1 MASTSTILCGPCGY
15 DHYNKPAKGWC
26 TYCEEGFCGDCEK
39 VHRATKMSRD
49 HQFIEIDDYKQISD
63 VTISQTCQEHDKR
76 FEFYCK
82 THDIVLCKACLP
94 SLHRACTDVVPLDD
108 AARNAKTS
116 TALADLEDSICDVLK
131 NVKSLIQDREVASKT
146 IVAQEKMIKNKIEES
161 RAKINKCLDTMEEK
175 LIHELAMKS
184 NEYKAKHES
193 ILTYLES
200 TENTFMGMNKKINAI
215 KQFASDQQVFLGV
228 HQLSKTLNE
237 TLNLARTDVGS
248 MENVQI
254 KVQFHSIINSFLAD
268 VNKYGY
274 ISIDMTPINIPVF
287 PQKLDHAQMHMRMPS
302 MKNSNDIHL
311 QLQYKV
317 KIKQESSS
325 VMWISGC
332 TILPD
337 GQILIADYRGKCQL
351 MQYGKQGT
359 SYLAISVSG
368 NPFDLTLIDT
378 ERVGISYG
386 HAGYIEILNIST
398 RKVEKSIE
406 LDDCCCGISYHDE
419 KLYVVVDNHG
429 IVVVNLEG
437 NFINTISIDL
447 TDVADV
453 EKITIKRDRIYY
465 TNFKKDIVKCCT
477 LAGDEIWSFHDD
489 SVKIA
494 LGIAVD
500 SNGNVLVL
508 GKCSNNLIVISR
520 DGKTSK
526 TLLTVSDGLDTPR
539 AICYSEVQKLLLV
552 CNETNR
558 QAFCFNVT

>member
-1 MASTSTILCGPCGY
+1 MASTSTIHCGPCGY
-15 DHYNKPAKGWC
+15 DHYNKPAKRWC

-49 HQFIEIDDYKQISD
+49 HTFIEIDDYKQISD

-82 THDIVLCKACLP
+82 THDSVLCKACLP

-131 NVKSLIQDREVASKT
+131 IVKSLIQDREVASKN
-146 IVAQEKMIKNKIEES
+146 IVAQEKMIKNKIKES
-161 RAKINKCLDTMEEK
+161 RAKINKCLDTMEDK
-175 LIHELAMKS
+175 LIHELTMKS
-184 NEYKAKHES
+184 NGYKAQNES

-200 TENTFMGMNKKINAI
+200 TENTLMGLNKKTNAI
-215 KQFASDQQVFLGV
+215 KQFASNQQVFLGV
-228 HQLSKTLNE
+228 HQLNKTLNE
-237 TLNLARTDVGS
+237 TLTLARTDVGS

-254 KVQFHSIINSFLAD
+254 NVQFHSIIKSLLAD

-274 ISIDMTPINIPVF
+274 ISIDTTLANIPVF

-302 MKNSNDIHL
+302 IKNSNDIHL

-317 KIKQESSS
+317 NIKQESSN

-337 GQILIADYRGKCQL
+337 GQILIADYRGKPQL
-351 MQYGKQGT
+351 MQYNKQGT
-359 SYLAISVSG
+359 SFLAIPVSA

-398 RKVEKSIE
+398 RKVEKGIE
-406 LDDCCCGISYHDE
+406 LDDCCCGISYHDK

-437 NFINTISIDL
+437 NCINTIRIYID
-447 TDVADV
+447 DV
-453 EKITIKRDRIYY
+453 ERITTKRDRIYY

-489 SVKIA
+489 SLKIA

-500 SNGNVLVL
+500 GNGNVFVL
-508 GKCSNNLIVISR
+508 GKGPNILIVISH

-526 TLLTVSDGLDTPR
+526 RLLTKSDGLVTPR
-539 AICYSEVQKLLLV
+539 AICYNEVQKLLLV
-552 CNETNR
+552 CNEYNR
-558 QAFCFNVT
+558 QAFCFKVT

>member
-1 MASTSTILCGPCGY
+1 
-15 DHYNKPAKGWC
+15 
-26 TYCEEGFCGDCEK
+26 
-39 VHRATKMSRD
+39 MSRD
-49 HQFIEIDDYKQISD
+49 HKFIEVDDYKQISD
-63 VTISQTCQEHDKR
+63 VTISQTCQEHDNR

-82 THDIVLCKACLP
+82 AHDSVLCKACLP
-94 SLHRACTDVVPLDD
+94 SLHRACTDVVPLND

-131 NVKSLIQDREVASKT
+131 NVKSLIQDREVASQT
-146 IVAQEKMIKNKIEES
+146 IVTQEKMIKNKIEES
-161 RAKINKCLDTMEEK
+161 RAKIIKCLDTMEEK

-184 NEYKAKHES
+184 NGYKAKNET

-200 TENTFMGMNKKINAI
+200 TENTLMGLNKNINAI

-228 HQLSKTLNE
+228 HQLSKTLSE
-237 TLNLARTDVGS
+237 TLNLARTEVGS

-274 ISIDMTPINIPVF
+274 ISIDTTPTHIPVF
-287 PQKLDHAQMHMRMPS
+287 PQKLDHAQMHMRMSS
-302 MKNSNDIHL
+302 MKSSNDIHL

-317 KIKQESSS
+317 KIKQKSSS
-325 VMWISGC
+325 GVGISGC

-337 GQILIADYRGKCQL
+337 GQILIADCRAKRQL
-351 MQYGKQGT
+351 MQYGKQGA
-359 SYLAISVSG
+359 SYLAIPVSG
-368 NPFDLTLIDT
+368 NPFDLTLMDT

-386 HAGYIEILNIST
+386 DAGYIEILNIST
-398 RKVEKSIE
+398 RKVEKRIE

-429 IVVVNLEG
+429 IAVVNLEG
-437 NFINTISIDL
+437 NVINTIDL

-453 EKITIKRDRIYY
+453 EKITFKRDRIYY
-465 TNFKKDIVKCCT
+465 VNFQKDIVKCCT

-489 SVKIA
+489 SVKQA

-500 SNGNVLVL
+500 SNGNVFVAGTL
-508 GKCSNNLIVISR
+508 SNNLIVISR

-526 TLLTVSDGLDTPR
+526 TLLTVSDGLDIPR

-552 CNETNR
+552 CNESNR
-558 QAFCFNVT
+558 QVFCFNVT

>member
-15 DHYNKPAKGWC
+15 DHYNKPAKSWC

-49 HQFIEIDDYKQISD
+49 HKFIEIDDYKQISD
-63 VTISQTCQEHDKR
+63 VTINQTCLEHDKR

-82 THDIVLCKACLP
+82 THDNVLCKACLL
-94 SLHRACTDVVPLDD
+94 SLHRACTDVIPLDD
-108 AARNAKTS
+108 VAKNAKTS

-131 NVKSLIQDREVASKT
+131 NVKSLIQDREIASKT
-146 IVAQEKMIKNKIEES
+146 IVTQEKMIKNKIEES
-161 RAKINKCLDTMEEK
+161 RVKINKCLDTMEEK
-175 LIHELAMKS
+175 LIHELAIKS
-184 NEYKAKHES
+184 NGHKAKNES

-200 TENTFMGMNKKINAI
+200 TENTLMGLNKKINAI

-228 HQLSKTLNE
+228 HQLSKTLNK

-254 KVQFHSIINSFLAD
+254 KVQFHSIINSLLTD

-274 ISIDMTPINIPVF
+274 ISIDTTPTNIPVF
-287 PQKLDHAQMHMRMPS
+287 PQKLDQAQMHMRMLS

-317 KIKQESSS
+317 KIKQESSG

-337 GQILIADYRGKCQL
+337 GQILIADYRGKRQL
-351 MQYGKQGT
+351 MQYGTQGT
-359 SYLAISVSG
+359 SYLDIPVSA
-368 NPFDLTLIDT
+368 NPFDLTLIET

-386 HAGYIEILNIST
+386 HAGYIEILNISS
-398 RKVEKSIE
+398 RKVEKRIE
-406 LDDCCCGISYHDE
+406 LNDCCCGISCHDE

-437 NFINTISIDL
+437 NFINTIRIGID
-447 TDVADV
+447 DV
-453 EKITIKRDRIYY
+453 ERITTKRDRIYY
-465 TNFKKDIVKCCT
+465 THFKKDIVKCCT
-477 LAGDEIWSFHDD
+477 LTGDEIWSFHDD
-489 SVKIA
+489 SVNLA

-500 SNGNVLVL
+500 SNGNVFVL
-508 GKCSNNLIVISR
+508 GKDSNNLTVISH

-526 TLLTVSDGLDTPR
+526 TLLTVSDGLAIPR

-552 CNETNR
+552 CNEDNR
-558 QAFCFNVT
+558 QAFCFKVT